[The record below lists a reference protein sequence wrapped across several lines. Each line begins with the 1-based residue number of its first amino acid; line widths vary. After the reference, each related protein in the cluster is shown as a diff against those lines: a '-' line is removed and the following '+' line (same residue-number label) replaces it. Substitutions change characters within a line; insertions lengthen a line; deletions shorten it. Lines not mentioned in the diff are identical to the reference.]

1 MRIKLSQQDWEQ
13 IGTQMGWLKS
23 AQAFQGHGGYDK
35 TTAEDFAK
43 AALIAKEKAVKAA
56 RSLDG
61 SRGENDMAKAATESY
76 PSFTA
81 CSTPEEREECWH
93 NLENYC
99 EHLDGTLEDMR
110 LNSGGIPRREGIHA
124 LSALREAMGMKTA
137 SGSSME
143 KSAAR
148 GTCWEGWEQKGM
160 KEKGGKM
167 VPNCVRKGNKD

>member
-1 MRIKLSQQDWEQ
+1 MRIKLSQSDWKS
-13 IGTQMGWLKS
+13 IGQSMGWLKT
-23 AQAFQGHGGYDK
+23 AQAFQGFSGFDK
-35 TTAEDFAK
+35 TTAEHFAK

-61 SRGENDMAKAATESY
+61 SRGEDNMAKAATETY

-81 CSTPEEREECWH
+81 CSTTEEREECWYE
-93 NLENYC
+93 LENYC
-99 EHLDGTLEDMR
+99 QHLDGTLEDMR

-124 LSALREAMGMKTA
+124 LSALREAMGMKTS

-143 KSAAR
+143 KNAGR

-160 KEKGGKM
+160 KEKGGRM
-167 VPNCVRKGNKD
+167 VPNCVRKDKKG